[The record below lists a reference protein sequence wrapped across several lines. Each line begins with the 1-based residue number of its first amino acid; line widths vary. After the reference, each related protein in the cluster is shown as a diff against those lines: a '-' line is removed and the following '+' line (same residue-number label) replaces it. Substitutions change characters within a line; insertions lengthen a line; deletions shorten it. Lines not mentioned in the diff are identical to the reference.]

1 MKVAVFLAEGFEEVE
16 ALTPVDLL
24 RRCDAEVTVVGV
36 TGKVVTGRSGISGV
50 ADCALEGYS
59 ADDADMIFL
68 PGGMPGTKNLYETP
82 AVCDA
87 VMNAIESGRYVAA
100 ICAAPSIIL
109 GGLGVLNG
117 KKATCYPGMED
128 GMAGAEPVAAPY
140 VVDGKIIPG
149 RGAGAA
155 LDFGLALCEAL
166 FGHARAA
173 ELAADICYAAEW

>member
-24 RRCDAEVTVVGV
+24 QRCGAEVTLVGV
-36 TGKVVTGRSGISGV
+36 TGKVVTGRSGISVV
-50 ADCALEGYS
+50 ADCEMDGFS
-59 ADDADMIFL
+59 ADDADMVFL

-82 AVCDA
+82 AVCEVVKKA
-87 VMNAIESGRYVAA
+87 VASDRYVAA

-109 GGLGVLNG
+109 GGLGVLEG

-128 GMAGAEPVAAPY
+128 GMVGAEAVAAPY
-140 VVDGKIIPG
+140 VVDGKIITG

-166 FGHARAA
+166 YGHARAS
-173 ELAADICYAAEW
+173 ELAVDICYAAEW